1 VRFGLLGTGY
11 WAAETH
17 AAALVAAPGTE
28 LAAVWGRDPAK
39 AASVADRYGIRPYD
53 DVDELIAAV
62 DAVAIALP
70 PQVQAPLAARAARA
84 GKHLFLDK
92 PLALT
97 VAAADE
103 VVAAVDAT
111 GVDSVVF
118 FTSRFNPPAVDF
130 LHHALATGGWD
141 GGRATLLGTVVGT
154 PYDASPWRHQYGGLW
169 DVGPHALSLL
179 IPVLGR
185 ITGVSAAL
193 GPHQT
198 ATALLTHESGA
209 VSTMTLSLASPVTT
223 WDVFLLRHVRLG
235 LGAAGDRRGRGRG
248 RRAGGA
254 HRRRPLLRRP
264 LRPRRHRRPR
274 PRRRRPGAALTAQAG
289 VREVVRPAYP
299 GGAGLLDPR
308 LKPAVIRPAGGAGR
322 PG

>member
-1 VRFGLLGTGY
+1 MRFGLLGTGY

-17 AAALVAAPGTE
+17 AAALVAAPDTT
-28 LAAVWGRDPAK
+28 LAGVWGRDPAK
-39 AASVADRYGIRPYD
+39 AAAVADRYGIRPYE

-70 PQVQAPLAARAARA
+70 PNVQAPLAARAARA

-111 GVDSVVF
+111 GVSSVVF
-118 FTSRFNPPAVDF
+118 FTSRFNPPAVNF
-130 LHHALATGGWD
+130 LREAAATGGWD
-141 GGRATLLGTVVGT
+141 GGRATLLGTVGGT
-154 PYDASPWRHQYGGLW
+154 PYDASPWRHEYGGLW

-179 IPVLGR
+179 IPVLGP
-185 ITGVSAAL
+185 IAGVSAAL

-223 WDVFLLRHVRLG
+223 WDVSFYGTPGWGSVPPVTDAVAAALVALAAL
-235 LGAAGDRRGRGRG
+235 AAGDRSCDVHFARDVTAVLV
-248 RRAGGA
+248 RAA
-254 HRRRPLLRRP
+254 ADLRPL
-264 LRPRRHRRPR
+264 
-274 PRRRRPGAALTAQAG
+274 
-289 VREVVRPAYP
+289 
-299 GGAGLLDPR
+299 
-308 LKPAVIRPAGGAGR
+308 
-322 PG
+322 

>member
-1 VRFGLLGTGY
+1 MRFGLLGTGY

-70 PQVQAPLAARAARA
+70 PQVQSPLAARAARA

-111 GVDSVVF
+111 GVGSVVF

-223 WDVFLLRHVRLG
+223 WDVSFYGTSGWGSVPPVTDAV
-235 LGAAGDRRGRGRG
+235 AAAVVALEALTGGDRSCDVHFARDVTAVLV
-248 RRAGGA
+248 RA
-254 HRRRPLLRRP
+254 
-264 LRPRRHRRPR
+264 
-274 PRRRRPGAALTAQAG
+274 AADL
-289 VREVVRPAYP
+289 VPH
-299 GGAGLLDPR
+299 
-308 LKPAVIRPAGGAGR
+308 
-322 PG
+322 

>member
-1 VRFGLLGTGY
+1 MRFGLLGTGY

-39 AASVADRYGIRPYD
+39 AATVADRYGIRPYD

-130 LHHALATGGWD
+130 LHDAVATGGWD
-141 GGRATLLGTVVGT
+141 GGRATLLGSVVDT

-185 ITGVSAAL
+185 ITGVSAGL

-223 WDVFLLRHVRLG
+223 WDVSFYGTSGWGSVPPVTDAVAAAVVALEALT
-235 LGAAGDRRGRGRG
+235 AGDRSCDVHFARDVTAILV
-248 RRAGGA
+248 RA
-254 HRRRPLLRRP
+254 
-264 LRPRRHRRPR
+264 
-274 PRRRRPGAALTAQAG
+274 AADL
-289 VREVVRPAYP
+289 VPH
-299 GGAGLLDPR
+299 
-308 LKPAVIRPAGGAGR
+308 
-322 PG
+322 

>member
-1 VRFGLLGTGY
+1 MRFGLLGTGY

-39 AASVADRYGIRPYD
+39 AATVADRYGIRPYD

-130 LHHALATGGWD
+130 LRDAVATGGWD
-141 GGRATLLGTVVGT
+141 GGRATLLGNVVDT

-223 WDVFLLRHVRLG
+223 WDVSFYGTSGWGSVPPVTDAVAAAVVALEALT
-235 LGAAGDRRGRGRG
+235 AGDRSCDVHFARDVTAILV
-248 RRAGGA
+248 RA
-254 HRRRPLLRRP
+254 
-264 LRPRRHRRPR
+264 
-274 PRRRRPGAALTAQAG
+274 AADL
-289 VREVVRPAYP
+289 VPH
-299 GGAGLLDPR
+299 
-308 LKPAVIRPAGGAGR
+308 
-322 PG
+322 

>member
-39 AASVADRYGIRPYD
+39 AATVADRYGIRPYD

-130 LHHALATGGWD
+130 LHDAVATGGWD
-141 GGRATLLGTVVGT
+141 GGRATLLGNVVDT

-223 WDVFLLRHVRLG
+223 WDVSFYGTSGWGSVPPVTDAV
-235 LGAAGDRRGRGRG
+235 AAAVVALEALTSGDRACDVHFARDVTAVLV
-248 RRAGGA
+248 RA
-254 HRRRPLLRRP
+254 
-264 LRPRRHRRPR
+264 
-274 PRRRRPGAALTAQAG
+274 AADL
-289 VREVVRPAYP
+289 VPH
-299 GGAGLLDPR
+299 
-308 LKPAVIRPAGGAGR
+308 
-322 PG
+322 

>member
-223 WDVFLLRHVRLG
+223 WDVSFYGTSGWGSVPPVTDAVAAAVVALEALT
-235 LGAAGDRRGRGRG
+235 AGDRSCDVHFARDVTAILV
-248 RRAGGA
+248 RA
-254 HRRRPLLRRP
+254 
-264 LRPRRHRRPR
+264 
-274 PRRRRPGAALTAQAG
+274 AADL
-289 VREVVRPAYP
+289 VPH
-299 GGAGLLDPR
+299 
-308 LKPAVIRPAGGAGR
+308 
-322 PG
+322 

>member
-1 VRFGLLGTGY
+1 MRFGLLGTGY

-111 GVDSVVF
+111 GVGSVVF

-141 GGRATLLGTVVGT
+141 GGRATLLGNVVGT

-223 WDVFLLRHVRLG
+223 WDVSFYGTSGWGSVPPVTDAV
-235 LGAAGDRRGRGRG
+235 AAAVVALEALTGGDRSCDVHFARDVTAVLV
-248 RRAGGA
+248 RA
-254 HRRRPLLRRP
+254 
-264 LRPRRHRRPR
+264 
-274 PRRRRPGAALTAQAG
+274 AADL
-289 VREVVRPAYP
+289 VPH
-299 GGAGLLDPR
+299 
-308 LKPAVIRPAGGAGR
+308 
-322 PG
+322 

>member
-1 VRFGLLGTGY
+1 MRFGLLGTGY

-17 AAALVAAPGTE
+17 AAALVAAPGTT
-28 LAAVWGRDPAK
+28 LAGVWGRDPAK
-39 AASVADRYGIRPYD
+39 AAAVADRYGIRPYE

-97 VAAADE
+97 VEAADE

-111 GVDSVVF
+111 GVGSVVF
-118 FTSRFNPPAVDF
+118 FTSRFNPPAVNF
-130 LHHALATGGWD
+130 LREAAATGGWD
-141 GGRATLLGTVVGT
+141 GGRATLLGSVGGT
-154 PYDASPWRHQYGGLW
+154 PYDASPWRHEYGGLW

-179 IPVLGR
+179 IPVLGP
-185 ITGVSAAL
+185 IAGLSAAL

-198 ATALLTHESGA
+198 ATALLTHTSGA

-223 WDVFLLRHVRLG
+223 WDVSFYGTSGWGSVPPVTDAV
-235 LGAAGDRRGRGRG
+235 AA
-248 RRAGGA
+248 AVVA
-254 HRRRPLLRRP
+254 L
-264 LRPRRHRRPR
+264 
-274 PRRRRPGAALTAQAG
+274 AALTAGDRSCDVHFARDVTAVL
-289 VREVVRPAYP
+289 VRAAADLV
-299 GGAGLLDPR
+299 PR
-308 LKPAVIRPAGGAGR
+308 
-322 PG
+322 

>member
-223 WDVFLLRHVRLG
+223 WDVSFYGTSGWGSVPPVTDAV
-235 LGAAGDRRGRGRG
+235 AAAVVALEALTGGDRFCDVHFARDVTAVLV
-248 RRAGGA
+248 RA
-254 HRRRPLLRRP
+254 
-264 LRPRRHRRPR
+264 
-274 PRRRRPGAALTAQAG
+274 AADL
-289 VREVVRPAYP
+289 VPH
-299 GGAGLLDPR
+299 
-308 LKPAVIRPAGGAGR
+308 
-322 PG
+322 

>member
-1 VRFGLLGTGY
+1 MRFGLLGTGY

-17 AAALVAAPGTE
+17 AAALVAAPGTT

-39 AASVADRYGIRPYD
+39 AAALADRYGIRPYE
-53 DVDELIAAV
+53 DVDELLAAV

-97 VAAADE
+97 VEAADE

-111 GVDSVVF
+111 GVGSVVF
-118 FTSRFNPPAVDF
+118 FTSRFNPPAVEF
-130 LHHALATGGWD
+130 LRAAVATGGWD
-141 GGRATLLGTVVGT
+141 GGRATLLGSVVGT
-154 PYDASPWRHQYGGLW
+154 PYDASPWRHEYGGLW

-179 IPVLGR
+179 IPVLGPVA
-185 ITGVSAAL
+185 GVSAAL

-209 VSTMTLSLASPVTT
+209 VSTMTLSLASPVST
-223 WDVFLLRHVRLG
+223 WDVSFYGTSGWGSVPPVTDALPAAVAALEALT
-235 LGAAGDRRGRGRG
+235 AGDRSCDVHFARDVVAVLV
-248 RRAGGA
+248 RAA
-254 HRRRPLLRRP
+254 ADLV
-264 LRPRRHRRPR
+264 PR
-274 PRRRRPGAALTAQAG
+274 
-289 VREVVRPAYP
+289 
-299 GGAGLLDPR
+299 
-308 LKPAVIRPAGGAGR
+308 
-322 PG
+322 

>member
-1 VRFGLLGTGY
+1 MRFGLLGTGY

-39 AASVADRYGIRPYD
+39 AATVADRYGIRPYD

-223 WDVFLLRHVRLG
+223 WDVSFYGTSGWGSVPPVTDAVAAAVVALEALT
-235 LGAAGDRRGRGRG
+235 AGDRSCDVHFARDVTAILV
-248 RRAGGA
+248 RAA
-254 HRRRPLLRRP
+254 ADLV
-264 LRPRRHRRPR
+264 PR
-274 PRRRRPGAALTAQAG
+274 
-289 VREVVRPAYP
+289 
-299 GGAGLLDPR
+299 
-308 LKPAVIRPAGGAGR
+308 
-322 PG
+322 

>member
-1 VRFGLLGTGY
+1 MRFGLLGTGY

-17 AAALVAAPGTE
+17 AAALVAASGTT

-39 AASVADRYGIRPYD
+39 AAALADRYRIRPYE
-53 DVDELIAAV
+53 DVDELLAAV

-97 VAAADE
+97 VEAADK

-111 GVDSVVF
+111 GVGSVVF
-118 FTSRFNPPAVDF
+118 FTSRFNPPAVEF
-130 LHHALATGGWD
+130 LRAAVATGGWD
-141 GGRATLLGTVVGT
+141 GGRATLLGSVVGT
-154 PYDASPWRHQYGGLW
+154 PYDASPWRHEYGGLW

-179 IPVLGR
+179 IPVLGP
-185 ITGVSAAL
+185 IAGVSAAL

-209 VSTMTLSLASPVTT
+209 VSTMTLSLASPVST
-223 WDVFLLRHVRLG
+223 WDVSFYGTSGWGSVPPVTDAVPAAVAALEALT
-235 LGAAGDRRGRGRG
+235 AGDRSCDVHFARDVVAVLV
-248 RRAGGA
+248 RAA
-254 HRRRPLLRRP
+254 ADLV
-264 LRPRRHRRPR
+264 PR
-274 PRRRRPGAALTAQAG
+274 
-289 VREVVRPAYP
+289 
-299 GGAGLLDPR
+299 
-308 LKPAVIRPAGGAGR
+308 
-322 PG
+322 

>member
-1 VRFGLLGTGY
+1 MRFGLLGTGY

-111 GVDSVVF
+111 GVGSVVF

-223 WDVFLLRHVRLG
+223 WDVSFYGTSGWGSVPPVTDAV
-235 LGAAGDRRGRGRG
+235 AAAVVALEALTGGDRSCDVHFARDVTAVLV
-248 RRAGGA
+248 RA
-254 HRRRPLLRRP
+254 
-264 LRPRRHRRPR
+264 
-274 PRRRRPGAALTAQAG
+274 AADL
-289 VREVVRPAYP
+289 VPH
-299 GGAGLLDPR
+299 
-308 LKPAVIRPAGGAGR
+308 
-322 PG
+322 

>member
-39 AASVADRYGIRPYD
+39 AATVADRYGIRPYD

-111 GVDSVVF
+111 GVGSVVF

-223 WDVFLLRHVRLG
+223 WDVSFYGTSGWGSVPPVTDAV
-235 LGAAGDRRGRGRG
+235 AAAVVALEALTGGDRSCDVHFARDVTAVLV
-248 RRAGGA
+248 RA
-254 HRRRPLLRRP
+254 
-264 LRPRRHRRPR
+264 
-274 PRRRRPGAALTAQAG
+274 AADL
-289 VREVVRPAYP
+289 VPH
-299 GGAGLLDPR
+299 
-308 LKPAVIRPAGGAGR
+308 
-322 PG
+322 

>member
-1 VRFGLLGTGY
+1 MRFGLLGTGY

-118 FTSRFNPPAVDF
+118 FTSRFNPPARDF
-130 LHHALATGGWD
+130 LHDAVATGGWD
-141 GGRATLLGTVVGT
+141 GGRATLLGNVVGT

-223 WDVFLLRHVRLG
+223 WDVSFYGTSGWGSVPPVTDAV
-235 LGAAGDRRGRGRG
+235 AAAVVALEALTGGDRSCDVHFARDVTAVLV
-248 RRAGGA
+248 RA
-254 HRRRPLLRRP
+254 
-264 LRPRRHRRPR
+264 
-274 PRRRRPGAALTAQAG
+274 AADL
-289 VREVVRPAYP
+289 VPH
-299 GGAGLLDPR
+299 
-308 LKPAVIRPAGGAGR
+308 
-322 PG
+322 

>member
-1 VRFGLLGTGY
+1 MRFGLLGTGY

-17 AAALVAAPGTE
+17 AAALVAAPGTT
-28 LAAVWGRDPAK
+28 LAGVWGRDPAK
-39 AASVADRYGIRPYD
+39 AAAVADRYGIRPYE

-97 VAAADE
+97 VEAADE

-111 GVDSVVF
+111 GVGSVVF
-118 FTSRFNPPAVDF
+118 FTSRFNPPAVNF
-130 LHHALATGGWD
+130 LREAAATGGWD
-141 GGRATLLGTVVGT
+141 GGRATLLGSVGGT
-154 PYDASPWRHQYGGLW
+154 PYDASPWRHEYGGLW

-179 IPVLGR
+179 IPVLGP
-185 ITGVSAAL
+185 IAGLSAAL

-198 ATALLTHESGA
+198 ATALLTHTSGA

-223 WDVFLLRHVRLG
+223 WDVSFYGTSGWGSVPPVTDAVAAAVVALDALT
-235 LGAAGDRRGRGRG
+235 AGDRSCDVHFARDVTAVLV
-248 RRAGGA
+248 RAA
-254 HRRRPLLRRP
+254 ADLV
-264 LRPRRHRRPR
+264 PR
-274 PRRRRPGAALTAQAG
+274 
-289 VREVVRPAYP
+289 
-299 GGAGLLDPR
+299 
-308 LKPAVIRPAGGAGR
+308 
-322 PG
+322 

>member
-1 VRFGLLGTGY
+1 MRFGLLGTGY

-17 AAALVAAPGTE
+17 AAALVAAPGTT
-28 LAAVWGRDPAK
+28 LAGVWGRDPAK
-39 AASVADRYGIRPYD
+39 AAAVADRYGIRPYE

-97 VAAADE
+97 VEAADE

-111 GVDSVVF
+111 GVGSVVF
-118 FTSRFNPPAVDF
+118 FTSRFNRPAVDF
-130 LHHALATGGWD
+130 LREAAATGGWD
-141 GGRATLLGTVVGT
+141 GGRATLLGSVGGT
-154 PYDASPWRHQYGGLW
+154 PYDASPWRHEYGGLW

-179 IPVLGR
+179 IPVLGP
-185 ITGVSAAL
+185 IAGLSAAL

-198 ATALLTHESGA
+198 ATALLTHTSGA

-223 WDVFLLRHVRLG
+223 WDVSFYGTSGWGSVPPVTDAVAAAVVALEALT
-235 LGAAGDRRGRGRG
+235 AGDRSCDVHFARDVTAVLV
-248 RRAGGA
+248 RAA
-254 HRRRPLLRRP
+254 ADLV
-264 LRPRRHRRPR
+264 PR
-274 PRRRRPGAALTAQAG
+274 
-289 VREVVRPAYP
+289 
-299 GGAGLLDPR
+299 
-308 LKPAVIRPAGGAGR
+308 
-322 PG
+322 

>member
-1 VRFGLLGTGY
+1 MRFGLLGTGY

-84 GKHLFLDK
+84 GRHLFLDK

-223 WDVFLLRHVRLG
+223 WDVSFYGTSGWGSVPPVTDAV
-235 LGAAGDRRGRGRG
+235 AA
-248 RRAGGA
+248 AVVA
-254 HRRRPLLRRP
+254 L
-264 LRPRRHRRPR
+264 
-274 PRRRRPGAALTAQAG
+274 AALTAGDRSCDVHFARDVTAVL
-289 VREVVRPAYP
+289 VRAAADLVPH
-299 GGAGLLDPR
+299 
-308 LKPAVIRPAGGAGR
+308 
-322 PG
+322 

>member
-39 AASVADRYGIRPYD
+39 AATVADRYGIRPYD

-111 GVDSVVF
+111 GVGSVVF

-130 LHHALATGGWD
+130 LHDAVATGGWD

-223 WDVFLLRHVRLG
+223 WDVSFYGTSGWGSVPPVTDAV
-235 LGAAGDRRGRGRG
+235 AAAVVALEALTGGDRSCDVHFARDVTAVLV
-248 RRAGGA
+248 RA
-254 HRRRPLLRRP
+254 
-264 LRPRRHRRPR
+264 
-274 PRRRRPGAALTAQAG
+274 AADL
-289 VREVVRPAYP
+289 VPH
-299 GGAGLLDPR
+299 
-308 LKPAVIRPAGGAGR
+308 
-322 PG
+322 

>member
-1 VRFGLLGTGY
+1 MKFGLLGTGY

-17 AAALVAAPGTE
+17 AAALVAAAGTT
-28 LAAVWGRDPAK
+28 LAGVWGRAPAK
-39 AASVADRYGIRPYD
+39 AAAVADRYGIRAYE

-70 PQVQAPLAARAARA
+70 PDVQAPLAARAARA

-97 VAAADE
+97 VEAADE

-130 LHHALATGGWD
+130 LRDAVATGGWD
-141 GGRATLLGTVVGT
+141 GGRATLLGSVAGS
-154 PYDASPWRHQYGGLW
+154 PYDASPWRHEYGGLW

-179 IPVLGR
+179 IPVLGPVA
-185 ITGVSAAL
+185 GVSAAL

-209 VSTMTLSLASPVTT
+209 VSTMTLSLASPVMT
-223 WDVFLLRHVRLG
+223 WDVSFYGTSGWGSVPPVTDAV
-235 LGAAGDRRGRGRG
+235 AAAVVALEALTSGDRSCDVHLARDVTAVLV
-248 RRAGGA
+248 RAA
-254 HRRRPLLRRP
+254 ADLV
-264 LRPRRHRRPR
+264 PR
-274 PRRRRPGAALTAQAG
+274 
-289 VREVVRPAYP
+289 
-299 GGAGLLDPR
+299 
-308 LKPAVIRPAGGAGR
+308 
-322 PG
+322 

>member
-1 VRFGLLGTGY
+1 MRFGLLGTGY

-17 AAALVAAPGTE
+17 AAALVAAPGTT

-39 AASVADRYGIRPYD
+39 AAALADRYGIRPYE
-53 DVDELIAAV
+53 DVDDLLAAV

-97 VAAADE
+97 VEAADE

-111 GVDSVVF
+111 GVGSVVF
-118 FTSRFNPPAVDF
+118 FTSRFNPPAVEF
-130 LHHALATGGWD
+130 LRAAVATGGWD
-141 GGRATLLGTVVGT
+141 GGRATLLGSVVGT
-154 PYDASPWRHQYGGLW
+154 PYDASPWRHEYGGLW

-179 IPVLGR
+179 IPVLGPVA
-185 ITGVSAAL
+185 GVSAAL

-209 VSTMTLSLASPVTT
+209 VSTMTLSLASPVST
-223 WDVFLLRHVRLG
+223 WDVSFYGTSGWGSVPPVTDALPAAVAALEALT
-235 LGAAGDRRGRGRG
+235 AGDRSCDVHFARDVVAVLV
-248 RRAGGA
+248 RAA
-254 HRRRPLLRRP
+254 ADLV
-264 LRPRRHRRPR
+264 PR
-274 PRRRRPGAALTAQAG
+274 
-289 VREVVRPAYP
+289 
-299 GGAGLLDPR
+299 
-308 LKPAVIRPAGGAGR
+308 
-322 PG
+322 

>member
-39 AASVADRYGIRPYD
+39 AATVADRYGIRPYD

-130 LHHALATGGWD
+130 LHHAVATGGWD
-141 GGRATLLGTVVGT
+141 GGRATLLGNVVGT

-223 WDVFLLRHVRLG
+223 WDVSFYGTSGWGSVPPVTDAVAAAVVALEALT
-235 LGAAGDRRGRGRG
+235 AGDRSCDVHFARDVTAVLV
-248 RRAGGA
+248 RA
-254 HRRRPLLRRP
+254 
-264 LRPRRHRRPR
+264 
-274 PRRRRPGAALTAQAG
+274 AADL
-289 VREVVRPAYP
+289 VPH
-299 GGAGLLDPR
+299 
-308 LKPAVIRPAGGAGR
+308 
-322 PG
+322 